1 MNQKERIVEALKL
14 LENQKTI
21 SQEELMRIFSISKDT
36 ARRDIL
42 KLVESGLAERY
53 PGGVSLP
60 ILKPQIES
68 YTSRLVKQSEQKQAI
83 ASAASKVIKD
93 HMTIYLDVSTTIHF
107 LASDLEQ
114 NDLLVVTNSM
124 DNAIAASQNEANKV
138 YLLGGFFNFHSRVLS
153 GEPVLGQL
161 KQFNFDI
168 AFIGGAGLTDEG
180 IFYSELTDVYLK
192 QEIIRNSEKVYLLI
206 DHTKVNTKTAF
217 KLDFSGVDGIIT
229 DEPLP
234 KELMQHLI
242 SKEVEVISLKGL

>member
-1 MNQKERIVEALKL
+1 MNQKERIVKALKL
-14 LENQKTI
+14 LENKKTI

-68 YTSRLVKQSEQKQAI
+68 YTSRLVKQSEKKQAI
-83 ASAASKVIKD
+83 ASAAGEVIKN
-93 HMTIYLDVSTTIHF
+93 HMTIYLDVSTTVHF

-124 DNAIAASQNEANKV
+124 DNAIAAAQNEANKV

-161 KQFNFDI
+161 KQFNFDV

-217 KLDFSGVDGIIT
+217 KLDFSGIDAVIT
-229 DEPLP
+229 NEPLP
-234 KELMQHLI
+234 KDLMQHLI